1 MRYLKNGAAN
11 AIRTLR
17 AADAAPTDRVIGLS
31 PLQIQRRFTAAARAA
46 GIEARV
52 TAHSGRVGLA
62 SELTA
67 RGASTTEVMLAGNSA
82 RMVAHYSARHR
93 RTRGRQ
99 KVSVGRGLREAEAR
113 RMTDTPRRW
122 DRLPAESDPA
132 FEAFAAYLDT
142 GSLRDAYRQRSGKA
156 QATAAPGAWTGWSA
170 KYNWVS
176 RRAAY
181 VEFTVREC
189 QDAIQ
194 IGLVQIRKRLIDA
207 ANELLDNGGVPAVR
221 AASRV
226 IVENFPPVA
235 RVADVSD
242 GEQIEDL
249 SDIPDADLERM
260 RAIRDAARAKNEQIN
275 LEE

>member
-1 MRYLKNGAAN
+1 
-11 AIRTLR
+11 
-17 AADAAPTDRVIGLS
+17 
-31 PLQIQRRFTAAARAA
+31 
-46 GIEARV
+46 
-52 TAHSGRVGLA
+52 
-62 SELTA
+62 
-67 RGASTTEVMLAGNSA
+67 
-82 RMVAHYSARHR
+82 
-93 RTRGRQ
+93 
-99 KVSVGRGLREAEAR
+99 
-113 RMTDTPRRW
+113 MTDTPRRW
-122 DRLPAESDPA
+122 DRLTTESDPA
-132 FEAFAAYLDT
+132 FEAFAAYLET

-156 QATAAPGAWTGWSA
+156 QATAAPGAWTGWST

-207 ANELLDNGGVPAVR
+207 ANKLLDDGGVPAVR

-235 RVADVSD
+235 RVDDVSD
-242 GEQIEDL
+242 GPDIEDL
-249 SDIPDADLERM
+249 SDIPDSDLNRM
-260 RAIRDAARAKNEQIN
+260 REIRDAARAKAQAKVSDGRDAARGKNEQTN

>member
-1 MRYLKNGAAN
+1 MPLFGAEG
-11 AIRTLR
+11 LR
-17 AADAAPTDRVIGLS
+17 QL
-31 PLQIQRRFTAAARAA
+31 
-46 GIEARV
+46 ERV
-52 TAHSGRVGLA
+52 TEEIARNGRAGQKHQPALP
-62 SELTA
+62 LF
-67 RGASTTEVMLAGNSA
+67 TT
-82 RMVAHYSARHR
+82 
-93 RTRGRQ
+93 
-99 KVSVGRGLREAEAR
+99 
-113 RMTDTPRRW
+113 
-122 DRLPAESDPA
+122 SD
-132 FEAFAAYLDT
+132 
-142 GSLRDAYRQRSGKA
+142 
-156 QATAAPGAWTGWSA
+156 QATAAPGAWTGWST

-249 SDIPDADLERM
+249 SDIPDADIDRM
-260 RAIRDAARAKNEQIN
+260 KAIRDAARAKNEQTK

>member
-1 MRYLKNGAAN
+1 
-11 AIRTLR
+11 
-17 AADAAPTDRVIGLS
+17 
-31 PLQIQRRFTAAARAA
+31 
-46 GIEARV
+46 
-52 TAHSGRVGLA
+52 
-62 SELTA
+62 
-67 RGASTTEVMLAGNSA
+67 
-82 RMVAHYSARHR
+82 
-93 RTRGRQ
+93 
-99 KVSVGRGLREAEAR
+99 
-113 RMTDTPRRW
+113 MTDTPRLW
-122 DRLPAESDPA
+122 DRRADESDPA
-132 FEAFAAYLDT
+132 FEAFAAYLET
-142 GSLRDAYRQRSGKA
+142 GSLRAAYRQRSGKA
-156 QATAAPGAWTGWSA
+156 QATAAPGAWTGWST

-207 ANELLDNGGVPAVR
+207 ANTLLDGGGIPAVR

-249 SDIPDADLERM
+249 SDIPDADLDRM
-260 RAIRDAARAKNEQIN
+260 RAIRDAARAKAQASNRRGR
-275 LEE
+275 LP

>member
-1 MRYLKNGAAN
+1 
-11 AIRTLR
+11 
-17 AADAAPTDRVIGLS
+17 
-31 PLQIQRRFTAAARAA
+31 
-46 GIEARV
+46 
-52 TAHSGRVGLA
+52 
-62 SELTA
+62 
-67 RGASTTEVMLAGNSA
+67 
-82 RMVAHYSARHR
+82 
-93 RTRGRQ
+93 
-99 KVSVGRGLREAEAR
+99 
-113 RMTDTPRRW
+113 MTDTQRRW
-122 DRLPAESDPA
+122 DRLTAESDPA
-132 FEAFAAYLDT
+132 FEAFAAYLDA
-142 GSLRDAYRQRSGKA
+142 GSLRDAYRQRSGNEKA
-156 QATAAPGAWTGWSA
+156 TSPPGAWTGWST

-207 ANELLDNGGVPAVR
+207 ANELLDNGSVPAVR

-260 RAIRDAARAKNEQIN
+260 KAIRDAARAKAQAKVSDGRDAARA
-275 LEE
+275 